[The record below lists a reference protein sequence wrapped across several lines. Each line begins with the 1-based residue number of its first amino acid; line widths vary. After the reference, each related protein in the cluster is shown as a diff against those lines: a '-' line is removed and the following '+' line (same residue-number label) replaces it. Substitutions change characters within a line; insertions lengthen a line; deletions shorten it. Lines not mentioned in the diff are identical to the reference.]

1 MAYTAEY
8 MNGFLMPAF
17 LVSSSGSGELSIPLT
32 LLIVFG
38 SAKLL
43 AEAFEWMGQPGVVG
57 EILAGVVLGPSVLA
71 WIAPNESLTTLAD
84 LGVLFL
90 LFRVGM
96 EMKPSELIRLGG
108 AATGVAVAGVLVPFV
123 MGWGLAAWYGS
134 PTIEAVFVGTAL
146 VATSVGITA
155 QVLAAR
161 GLLKEKASQMILA
174 AAVVDD
180 VLGLLVLAAVS
191 GSASGEF
198 DAKKLLLTA
207 GLAVGFVLAAL
218 FWGAP
223 MMKRLGPKLGKTMRG
238 GESELT
244 VAMVA
249 LFALAA
255 LAEHAGV
262 AAIVGAF
269 LAGMMLAETAS
280 EKIHHLAHGTT
291 ELLVPFFLVSIGL
304 QVNLQAFTDSRLVW
318 ATVVLT
324 AAAVVSKIAGC
335 GLAALPMGRKEA
347 WQIGVGM
354 VPRGEVGM
362 IVAQMG
368 MAAGALSQPVFAAVI
383 MMAAATT
390 MVAPPLI
397 KAAFRGVKGVQ
408 EEVVMRLG

>member
-1 MAYTAEY
+1 
-8 MNGFLMPAF
+8 MPAF

-38 SAKLL
+38 AAKLL

-108 AATGVAVAGVLVPFV
+108 AATGVAVAGVLVPFG

-161 GLLKEKASQMILA
+161 GLLKETASQMILA

-198 DAKKLLLTA
+198 DWKKLLLTA

-223 MMKRLGPKLGKTMRG
+223 MMKRLGPKLGKKMRG

-244 VAMVA
+244 VALVA

-280 EKIHHLAHGTT
+280 EKIHHVAHGTT

-304 QVNLQAFTDSRLVW
+304 QVNLQAFSDTRLVW

-347 WQIGVGM
+347 WRIGVGM

-397 KAAFRGVKGVQ
+397 KAAFRGVAGAQ
-408 EEVVMRLG
+408 EEEVMRLG